1 MTAKTRRLMVYLTV
15 LLLLAAVLN
24 FGTAPHS
31 AYSLSLGGL
40 AGDILKAGGIALLVS
55 SFSGEINN
63 GINGIMA
70 KEGVMPRAKTKVV
83 PIIRIGTKGGTAVG
97 AAQVVGPPSQVDK
110 VQGVAEGTISIGSLG
125 GRVLIPT
132 TTKGA
137 YTESVRGVGGVGIS
151 ANVKFNL

>member
-1 MTAKTRRLMVYLTV
+1 MTAKTRKVMACLTV
-15 LLLLAAVLN
+15 LLLLVAVLN
-24 FGTAPHS
+24 FGTAPRS

-40 AGDILKAGGIALLVS
+40 AGDILKAGGIGLLVS
-55 SFSGEINN
+55 HFSGEINN
-63 GINGIMA
+63 GINSIMA
-70 KEGVMPRAKTKVV
+70 KEGVMPQAKTKVV

-132 TTKGA
+132 TTKAA

-151 ANVKFNL
+151 ANVKFKL